1 MLNYASHSVTTQ
13 ESILLSALLLSAF
26 YLLMEKNNKYTRP
39 FHTFTLNPLSM
50 KNTCFAP
57 YRTLPYT
64 ILVILLF
71 TLLITGCAKKE
82 SPILPALIPD
92 SVLTFIWIP
101 DNSATKE
108 RLSTTSYHSL
118 YTHPDSI
125 RLFQLA
131 HEQLQKALQ
140 PTFTKYPATKEL
152 HTLLTETIPALYNAD
167 NGERFL
173 AVTAIQPATQD
184 GIHLIGG
191 FRPKANDTP
200 ALKEIFA
207 RLQEYYQ
214 KHIAPLPI
222 LQKTDNHLTHGV
234 ATHDGTPYQW
244 TEIKI
249 DTFSLRICLAK
260 HKNWYLYSISEAPLK
275 QLIDALN
282 GKNIPT
288 ASIASH
294 PIIKQKLN
302 TKPLPES
309 IAYYDNSK
317 IMPLFVDYCL
327 NLLPTSPS
335 SIEEN
340 KEAFQSFLTKSL
352 KEQKHYAQF
361 MATDIT
367 TSRIENKLIHDHN
380 ITTTAHNQNA
390 TEIYRQLT
398 AYPLKLDT
406 LTLTHPDTLIYAA
419 FTADF
424 VFLYNFIKQIYSID
438 PTLADAFEQI
448 DQLPQKINLDL
459 EKNILAPLG
468 PECALTLDW
477 PESSIYPHLSFWIQ
491 TKDPTAFKPT
501 ADLLINALREFST
514 GMYANKKE
522 TQHKDHT
529 LIAYEIPMIIGY
541 TPTLVLG
548 PKGIGIFP
556 HPESAHR
563 FLDGSAKENET
574 LSASATFNAQVLVP
588 LQSLKKVNT
597 AAYAHTARITQRAYT
612 ALAPSIMMAGGALFP
627 EKTKDFFRSHPLPKD
642 IQFTEALGEWTM
654 LYYAD
659 DKNEDTYHFT
669 SQSPVGMPI
678 IPLYAGLLC
687 GIVIHASPYIEEPML
702 HFADYLHAIL
712 HASESPSQPLEQEQ
726 QAQETQ
732 KTEQAQEA
740 QEIQEAQEAQ
750 EAQENNSQETEDTET
765 NQEGSQE
772 SESPPPSED
781 DTEPSWQETT
791 EV

>member
-1 MLNYASHSVTTQ
+1 
-13 ESILLSALLLSAF
+13 
-26 YLLMEKNNKYTRP
+26 
-39 FHTFTLNPLSM
+39 M

-167 NGERFL
+167 NGESFF
-173 AVTAIQPATQD
+173 AITAIQPATQD
-184 GIHLIGG
+184 GIHIIGG
-191 FRPKANDTP
+191 IRPKANDTS
-200 ALKEIFA
+200 ALKEIFT
-207 RLQEYYQ
+207 RIQEYYQ
-214 KHIAPLPI
+214 KHIASLPI
-222 LQKTDNHLTHGV
+222 LQKTGNHLTHGT

-244 TEIKI
+244 IEIKI
-249 DTFSLRICLAK
+249 DTFSLRFCLAT
-260 HKNWYLYSISEAPLK
+260 HKDWYLYSISEAPLK
-275 QLIDALN
+275 QFIDALN

-302 TKPLPES
+302 TKPLPECL
-309 IAYYDNSK
+309 AFYDNSK
-317 IMPLFVDYCL
+317 IIPLFVDYCL
-327 NLLPTSPS
+327 NLLPTFPS

-340 KEAFQSFLTKSL
+340 KEAFQFFLTKSL
-352 KEQKHYAQF
+352 KEQKHYAQYT
-361 MATDIT
+361 ATSISDT
-367 TSRIENKLIHDHN
+367 RIENNQIRDH
-380 ITTTAHNQNA
+380 TTSFGMSETVKQ
-390 TEIYRQLT
+390 TYKQLT
-398 AYPLKLDT
+398 APPLKLDT
-406 LTLTHPDTLIYAA
+406 LALTHPTTLIYAA

-424 VFLYNFIKQIYSID
+424 VSLYDFLKKLYSID
-438 PTLADAFEQI
+438 PILADAFNQI
-448 DQLPQKINLDL
+448 DRLPQKINLDL

-468 PECALTLDW
+468 PECAFALDW
-477 PESSIYPHLSFWIQ
+477 PESSIYPHLSLWIQ
-491 TKDPTAFKPT
+491 TKDPAAFKPT
-501 ADLLINALREFST
+501 ADLLLNALRESPT

-522 TQHKDHT
+522 TQHQDHT

-541 TPTLVLG
+541 TPTLVAG
-548 PKGIGIFP
+548 PKGVGIFP
-556 HPESAHR
+556 HPEAAHR

-574 LSASATFNAQVLVP
+574 LRASATFNAQVLAP

-597 AAYAHTARITQRAYT
+597 AAYAHPARIAQRAYT
-612 ALAPSIMMAGGALFP
+612 ALAPTIMMAGGALFP

-669 SQSPVGMPI
+669 SQSPVGIPI

-712 HASESPSQPLEQEQ
+712 HGSESPSQPLEQEQ

-732 KTEQAQEA
+732 ETQKTEQAQEA
-740 QEIQEAQEAQ
+740 QEIQEAQ

-765 NQEGSQE
+765 NQEGSQD
-772 SESPPPSED
+772 SESPSPSED
-781 DTEPSWQETT
+781 DTEPSWQEPT